1 MLQIEVVPTTH
12 ISTTTSRSSS
22 GTMSRFCVV
31 FMSPGRVAAG
41 RGGGD
46 GRGKGCVSLGL
57 EQGPVGGGAVEE
69 HVRLAHR
76 GDPVQGKGR
85 EVKYIHTYTIYTVH

>member
-12 ISTTTSRSSS
+12 ISSTTSSSSS

-31 FMSPGRVAAG
+31 FMSPGEVAAG

-46 GRGKGCVSLGL
+46 GRGNGCVSLGL
-57 EQGPVGGGAVEE
+57 EQGPVGGGAVQE

-76 GDPVQGKGR
+76 GDPVYGKGR